1 MDVRCDR
8 CQTEYELE
16 DDSVAERG
24 ASVQCTTCGHT
35 FVVSRRKQ
43 VNTPTPGPTTEMA
56 APAWVLTTEE
66 GKTHRFRDPTTLQ
79 KWIVERRVGRADRVT
94 PPGASARRLGDMDEL
109 RPFFDLVDQADRAAS
124 ARVARPTQPETP
136 QRLSAGARGYASP
149 DEDDDDVLMSGR
161 RSRGG
166 QRGRPSRLDSDIAAG
181 LSGMGVDDSI
191 GVVLP
196 QRKMGKYA
204 FAGVVIA
211 SLMVGAWYLGKGR
224 PSVDVGSTQAA
235 APSAPPAAAPTPPA
249 AAPTPPAATPP
260 AAPVPAPATAAA
272 PTPGSP
278 AAPPSPPAAAPAPP
292 APPPAVATR
301 TPPDDMPPEP
311 VPPVRKGAAPRGYE
325 QLVAEADRA
334 LENGNTAKA
343 QKFIDEALRLQ
354 PSGVAAVTSSAY
366 LLLDK
371 QKPLAAVGE
380 FKRALNLSPNFPQA
394 LFGLG
399 EAYRSAGNTAQA
411 IEAYKRY
418 LAASPAGSDAP
429 AARRQIREL
438 ETQPVRPNHS
448 ATANVPAP
456 GGSPPPMPEPAPPP

>member
-1 MDVRCDR
+1 
-8 CQTEYELE
+8 
-16 DDSVAERG
+16 
-24 ASVQCTTCGHT
+24 
-35 FVVSRRKQ
+35 
-43 VNTPTPGPTTEMA
+43 
-56 APAWVLTTEE
+56 
-66 GKTHRFRDPTTLQ
+66 
-79 KWIVERRVGRADRVT
+79 
-94 PPGASARRLGDMDEL
+94 
-109 RPFFDLVDQADRAAS
+109 
-124 ARVARPTQPETP
+124 
-136 QRLSAGARGYASP
+136 
-149 DEDDDDVLMSGR
+149 
-161 RSRGG
+161 
-166 QRGRPSRLDSDIAAG
+166 
-181 LSGMGVDDSI
+181 
-191 GVVLP
+191 
-196 QRKMGKYA
+196 
-204 FAGVVIA
+204 
-211 SLMVGAWYLGKGR
+211 
-224 PSVDVGSTQAA
+224 
-235 APSAPPAAAPTPPA
+235 
-249 AAPTPPAATPP
+249 
-260 AAPVPAPATAAA
+260 
-272 PTPGSP
+272 
-278 AAPPSPPAAAPAPP
+278 
-292 APPPAVATR
+292 
-301 TPPDDMPPEP
+301 MPPEP

-448 ATANVPAP
+448 TTANVPAP